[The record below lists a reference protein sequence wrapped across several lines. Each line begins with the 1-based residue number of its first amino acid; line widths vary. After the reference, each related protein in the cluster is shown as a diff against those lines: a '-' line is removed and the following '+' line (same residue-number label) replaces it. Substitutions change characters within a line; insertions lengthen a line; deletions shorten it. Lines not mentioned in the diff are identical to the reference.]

1 MERFLRILNYDKNE
15 IVRNMAL
22 ELCKLTLNDSIFLN
36 YRSTMI
42 ADCAVIISI
51 NVFEKNN
58 TENDK
63 FFINCKERK
72 GFIEMNLDIWNNK
85 EVRQLTGYTI

>member
-1 MERFLRILNYDKNE
+1 
-15 IVRNMAL
+15 MAL

-42 ADCAVIISI
+42 AACAVIISV

-58 TENDK
+58 SENDK

-72 GFIEMNLDIWNNK
+72 GYIEMNLDIWNNK
-85 EVRQLTGYTI
+85 EVRNLTGYTI

>member
-1 MERFLRILNYDKNE
+1 
-15 IVRNMAL
+15 MAL

-42 ADCAVIISI
+42 AACAVIISI

-63 FFINCKERK
+63 FFIKCKERK

-85 EVRQLTGYTI
+85 EVRNLTGYTI

>member
-1 MERFLRILNYDKNE
+1 MERYLRILSYDKNE

-42 ADCAVIISI
+42 AACAVIISI

-72 GFIEMNLDIWNNK
+72 GYIEMNLDIWNNN
-85 EVRQLTGYTI
+85 EVRHLTGYTI